1 MQFSLF
7 LSVVF
12 TTAVAAQSTIAIVYL
27 DPQFAGPS
35 QQILSTE
42 QCVPIDPN
50 TMPPEVGS
58 IRVASGVQ
66 CTTYFDPDC
75 QNPNQHLSGTQSN
88 IPGPS
93 DAQSLLCQQS
103 KQ

>member
-12 TTAVAAQSTIAIVYL
+12 TTAVVAQSPIAIVYV
-27 DPQFAGPS
+27 DPQSSRPS
-35 QQILSTE
+35 QKIISTE
-42 QCVPIDPN
+42 QYVPIDPN

-66 CTTYFDPDC
+66 YTTYFDPGC
-75 QNPNQHLSGTQSN
+75 QNPNQHLLGTQSN
-88 IPGPS
+88 IPGPPN
-93 DAQSLLCQQS
+93 AQSILCSQAH
-103 KQ
+103 